1 MPADF
6 SEYIDL
12 TPFDVQPGEMYLNAI
27 NTAQLALPE
36 FNLRVG
42 SPEDAIFQA
51 MAYLSAVNV
60 ASINRL
66 PARLMSGILSMMGV
80 QRSEGIP
87 AELNVTVTAD
97 SYDGTTVPLGTLFSF
112 ESIFEDEVQEYVFE
126 TTEAISIPANESPV
140 AGDPYPSAVVPTQCI
155 TPGFIAIVN
164 EGYELSILSSGIAI
178 ISAIATDSFSNGI
191 DADSDSDYLARS
203 VSFLS
208 SLTQANCKANQVES
222 YIASNY
228 PSIVGRVK
236 AYDLTYGDE
245 NLGNISTYRIGY
257 PLASQS
263 SSIECTLSFSSP
275 HSFNIGEKIHVGGI
289 SDRFDSVGTNLYE
302 ITNSSEST
310 ITYLLGGSVTSSIGV
325 PTGASVTVGED
336 IPGYVTVFAYGYNE
350 FISPDD
356 KNLIIADVSNRS
368 VAGLTFEI
376 LDPDI
381 LSLSV
386 EADVVV
392 SSAYDQVPLQDA
404 IKNTVIDYLS
414 PLKFSYNED
423 RVRKNQLIALIS
435 QVPGVI
441 YVDTLTISP
450 NGTGWLPQNDED
462 LIFQNKGALPLVD
475 DEDISISFTAI
486 VV

>member
-6 SEYIDL
+6 SEYVDL

-51 MAYLSAVNV
+51 MAYLTAVNV

-66 PARLMSGILSMMGV
+66 PSRLMSGILSMMGI

-87 AELNVTVTAD
+87 AELNLTVTAD

-112 ESIFEDEVQEYVFE
+112 EAIFEDEVQEYVFE
-126 TTEAISIPANESPV
+126 STEAVLIPANESPE
-140 AGDPYPSAVVPTQCI
+140 AGDPYPSAIVPTQCV
-155 TPGFIAIVN
+155 TSGFIAIVN
-164 EGYELSILSSGIAI
+164 QGTELNILSSGVSI
-178 ISAIATDSFSNGI
+178 ISAIATNSFSNGI

-203 VSFLS
+203 VSVLS
-208 SLTQANCKANQVES
+208 SMTQANCKANQVES

-228 PSIVGRVK
+228 PSVVGRVK
-236 AYDLTYGDE
+236 AYDLTYGDA
-245 NLGNISTYRIGY
+245 NLGNISKYRIGY

-275 HSFNIGEKIHVGGI
+275 HSFNVGEKIHVGGI
-289 SDRFDSVGTNLYE
+289 SNRFDSVGTNLYE
-302 ITNSSEST
+302 ITDSDET
-310 ITYLLGGSVTSSIGV
+310 TLTYILGGSSTASTAV
-325 PTGASVTVGED
+325 PSGASVTVGED
-336 IPGYVTVFAYGYNE
+336 VPGYVTVFVYGYNE
-350 FISPDD
+350 FVSTAD
-356 KNLIIADVSNRS
+356 KNLIIADVANRS

-381 LSLSV
+381 LSLYV

-392 SSAYDQVPLQDA
+392 NSAYDQTPLQEA
-404 IKNTVIDYLS
+404 INNAVIDYLS

-435 QVPGVI
+435 QIPGVI
-441 YVDTLTISP
+441 YVESLTISP
-450 NGTGWLPQNDED
+450 NGSGWLPQTDED

-475 DEDISISFTAI
+475 SEDISISFTAI